1 MEKNFCTSF
10 KTLLQQFRESTKH
23 VKASTEEEEGTNKEK
38 IRALRHAE
46 DLVTTQGVRVV
57 KLQKLKQVAIE
68 NEDYMT
74 AKHIKNEI
82 INIENAVITIDG
94 QTGRIPDD
102 LMQKLQYIKTLKPD
116 FPPEQSLQQPQGAE
130 QVMQDLH

>member
-1 MEKNFCTSF
+1 MKE
-10 KTLLQQFRESTKH
+10 
-23 VKASTEEEEGTNKEK
+23 ATEEEEVSKEK
-38 IRALRHAE
+38 IRLLKHAE
-46 DLVTTQGVRVV
+46 DLVTAQGVRVV

-82 INIENAVITIDG
+82 INIEKAVVTIDG

-102 LMQKLQYIKTLKPD
+102 LMQKL
-116 FPPEQSLQQPQGAE
+116 
-130 QVMQDLH
+130 

>member
-1 MEKNFCTSF
+1 MKE
-10 KTLLQQFRESTKH
+10 
-23 VKASTEEEEGTNKEK
+23 ATEEEEASKEK
-38 IRALRHAE
+38 IRLLKHAE
-46 DLVTTQGVRVV
+46 DLVTAQGVRVV

-82 INIENAVITIDG
+82 INIEKAVVTIDG

-102 LMQKLQYIKTLKPD
+102 LMQKL
-116 FPPEQSLQQPQGAE
+116 
-130 QVMQDLH
+130 

>member
-1 MEKNFCTSF
+1 MKE
-10 KTLLQQFRESTKH
+10 
-23 VKASTEEEEGTNKEK
+23 ATEEEEVSEEK
-38 IRALRHAE
+38 IRLLKHAE
-46 DLVTTQGVRVV
+46 DLVTAQGVRVV

-82 INIENAVITIDG
+82 INIEKAVVTIDG

-102 LMQKLQYIKTLKPD
+102 LMQKL
-116 FPPEQSLQQPQGAE
+116 
-130 QVMQDLH
+130 